1 MGKQKDMGVKIQDSL
16 RPISYIR
23 KHIDEVIICS
33 ETTELLDLLEKQ
45 LIKIKKLRTAVTK
58 NRTEKGKHFEFR
70 NTYYRHIV

>member
-45 LIKIKKLRTAVTK
+45 LIKNKEVK
-58 NRTEKGKHFEFR
+58 NR
-70 NTYYRHIV
+70 NA